1 MGIRSPGTHAY
12 RIETVTMDNNY
23 TQNGSLRNSFDEL
36 NTRNA
41 RLEQQIAEYSD
52 KLEHVKN
59 RLQQEIA
66 LNDRAQKKEDTFL
79 KAIEILRNKVT
90 ELESASKNVE
100 LSDEARARIEKAEA
114 VVADLRA
121 RLSDKDAE
129 IVKLNETINTLNI
142 KIDSYD
148 AVLQSNQKQLADDQ
162 IVINSLTDRIT
173 KQNMENGEMHTEIE
187 EKSKNIDALTSRI
200 ESLESKVKYLED
212 EILALKTGIRDA
224 REKAKAETEDRNV
237 EKEILKQIE
246 FYRQQASI
254 LQKDLDKF
262 GRQIENFE
270 NYIYSQRRRNE
281 HYGQPGY
288 FGSDDLGGRFMQDDY
303 FRR

>member
-1 MGIRSPGTHAY
+1 MTDTHDY
-12 RIETVTMDNNY
+12 RIETAIMDNNF
-23 TQNGSLRNSFDEL
+23 TSNSSLRSSFDEL
-36 NTRNA
+36 NTRNE

-52 KLEHVKN
+52 KLEYVKS

-66 LNDRAQKKEDTFL
+66 INDRAQKKEDTFL

-90 ELESASKNVE
+90 ELENANKNVE
-100 LSDEARARIEKAEA
+100 LSEEARSRIEKAEA

-129 IVKLNETINTLNI
+129 IVKLNDTINTLNI
-142 KIDSYD
+142 RIDSYD
-148 AVLQSNQKQLADDQ
+148 AILQSNQKQLADDQ
-162 IVINSLTDRIT
+162 IVINSLTDRIS

-187 EKSKNIDALTSRI
+187 EKTKNIELLTSRI
-200 ESLESKVKYLED
+200 DSLEAKVKFLED
-212 EILALKTGIRDA
+212 EILSLKTGIRDA

-262 GRQIENFE
+262 GRQIESFE

-281 HYGQPGY
+281 RYEQPEY
-288 FGSDDLGGRFMQDDY
+288 FRNDDLDDRFLRDDY
-303 FRR
+303 YRR

>member
-1 MGIRSPGTHAY
+1 MTDTHDY
-12 RIETVTMDNNY
+12 RIETAIMDNNF
-23 TQNGSLRNSFDEL
+23 TSNSSLRSSFDEL
-36 NTRNA
+36 NTRNE

-52 KLEHVKN
+52 KLEYVKS

-66 LNDRAQKKEDTFL
+66 INDRAQKKEDTFL

-90 ELESASKNVE
+90 ELESANKNVE
-100 LSDEARARIEKAEA
+100 LSEEARSRIEKAEA

-129 IVKLNETINTLNI
+129 IVKLNDTINTLNI
-142 KIDSYD
+142 RIDSYD
-148 AVLQSNQKQLADDQ
+148 AILQSNQKQLADDQ
-162 IVINSLTDRIT
+162 IVINSLTDRIS

-187 EKSKNIDALTSRI
+187 EKTKNIELLTSRI
-200 ESLESKVKYLED
+200 DSLEAKVKFLED
-212 EILALKTGIRDA
+212 EILSLKTGIRDA

-262 GRQIENFE
+262 GRQIESFE

-281 HYGQPGY
+281 RYEQPGY
-288 FGSDDLGGRFMQDDY
+288 FRNDDLDDRFLRDDY
-303 FRR
+303 YRR